1 MGGYGSGR
9 HGGKCKV
16 ESAFRLDIDWCRREG
31 MIRPNSRTCGGL
43 HFQSYH
49 AELEVSYESRLAEE
63 WDSWI
68 RLQYRIKDYWTGEP
82 LKIDDKIQLR
92 ATRPKFG
99 GIRWWFVCPRSRRR
113 VRILYLPLGGRH
125 FWSRRSYRLAY
136 GSQSESVYDRAL
148 RKSRKLHYRLGG
160 DPADDHYPD
169 KPPRMRW
176 TTYNRTMGR
185 LLKAEK
191 VADTRLIRLAQRWM
205 SR

>member
-9 HGGKCKV
+9 SGGKCNV
-16 ESAFRLDIDWCRREG
+16 ESAFRLDIRWCRQEG
-31 MIRPNSRTCGGL
+31 VIRQNTRIGGTL
-43 HFQSYH
+43 QFRSYQDDL
-49 AELEVSYESRLAEE
+49 ELKYESRLAGE

-68 RLQYRIKDYWTGEP
+68 RLQYRMDDYWTGEP
-82 LKIDDKIQLR
+82 LEIDDKIELT

-99 GIRWWFVCPRSRRR
+99 GIRWWFICPRSGRR

-125 FWSRRSYRLAY
+125 FWSRRSYRLGYA
-136 GSQSESVYDRAL
+136 SQSESVFDRAL

-176 TTYNRTMGR
+176 TTYNRIMDRLREADRIADARLILFAQR
-185 LLKAEK
+185 LLAE
-191 VADTRLIRLAQRWM
+191 
-205 SR
+205 